1 MSTVTPSA
9 AELERRK
16 SLRIRLRSDLNIE
29 AHKYEGRT
37 FYVVKDPVSLRY
49 YRLKDNEHFL
59 LKFLDGHHTL
69 ESAQKAYER
78 EYRPERLKLED
89 LEGFAQQLLTAGLA
103 LSESPKAG
111 QQLFERRGKRRRSE
125 WMQTL
130 TNILYIKIPIF
141 DPERVLQRML
151 KYLGWIFSLW
161 FFTLSV
167 MFMASAVLL
176 VLLHMDT
183 FRAKWPDYQYFFR
196 FENALRMWLTLGVVK
211 VIHEFGH
218 GLSCK
223 VFGGEVHEMGGLL
236 LCFSPALYCN
246 VSDAWILPNKW
257 HRIIISFAGIYVELL
272 IAAMATFLF
281 MRDWFAIGIFLGLI
295 AFFLLLLQQW
305 RGLIVL
311 GFLTIAGFIGT
322 TFVPEEYL
330 SNTALHLMVVC
341 SVSTIFFNANPLM
354 RYDGYY
360 VVADW
365 LEIPNLREKSNR
377 FLKNLVLDKCLGVE
391 VPPEEYM
398 ETYRKCLF
406 VGYAIISYVYR
417 WVVTFGI
424 LYLFFTFLRPYKLE
438 IVGHVLTLAA
448 VLSMTIWPVYRL
460 FKGIYKRGRLP
471 DMKRP
476 RVIATVSVVLAV
488 LVAVCVVPLPISRI
502 AGKALVQAHP
512 DATAIVVLK
521 RTAILRQLKVQ
532 RGERVNKGAVL
543 ALFRDPD
550 MEDRF
555 NVKQAEFDN
564 AQTQLELL
572 QSQKKVTTDPR
583 ELSRIDEDIAASTG
597 KRNSLQTDLIA
608 MRRIMDE
615 DLVLVAP
622 RDGYIGQG
630 PKIDD
635 IGRQLQGVR
644 QQAQDSLRESAR
656 EGSSDPSAEGPR
668 LQVPPVFTIHDTQ
681 PSEDH
686 PVRLRAW
693 MPLSTSD
700 YQRLRQNLHDLNK
713 ENEKNGTNKKLDVS
727 VRVLGLVDHPWSAT
741 LAYLDESEMKSVPE
755 LLSQGK
761 GGPVP
766 VKPSAR
772 RSSGAGAAGR
782 SSTWPTSTWNRTPRW
797 PWARW
802 RR

>member
-16 SLRIRLRSDLNIE
+16 SLRIRLRNDLNIE

-37 FYVVKDPVSLRY
+37 FFVVKDPVSLRY

-59 LKFLDGHHTL
+59 LQFLDGHHTL
-69 ESAQKAYER
+69 EAAQKAYER

-141 DPERVLQRML
+141 DPERVLKWML
-151 KYLGWIFSLW
+151 GYLWWIFSLW

-167 MFMASAVLL
+167 MFMAAAVLL
-176 VLLHMDT
+176 VLTHLDT
-183 FRAKWPDYQYFFR
+183 FRSKWPDYQYFFR
-196 FENALRMWLTLGVVK
+196 FETAMRMWLTLGVVK

-257 HRIIISFAGIYVELL
+257 HRIVISFAGIYVELL
-272 IAAMATFLF
+272 IAAIATFVW
-281 MRDWFAIGIFLGLI
+281 WF
-295 AFFLLLLQQW
+295 
-305 RGLIVL
+305 
-311 GFLTIAGFIGT
+311 TPT
-322 TFVPEEYL
+322 KPEI
-330 SNTALHLMVVC
+330 NAVALHLMVVC

-398 ETYRKCLF
+398 ELHRKALF
-406 VGYAIISYVYR
+406 VLYAIVSYIYR

-438 IVGHVLTLAA
+438 IVGHALTLAA
-448 VLSMTIWPVYRL
+448 ILSMTIWPVYRL

-471 DMKRP
+471 DMKRT
-476 RVIATVSVVLAV
+476 RVTITVSVLLAV
-488 LVAVCVVPLPISRI
+488 LVAVCAVPLPISRI
-502 AGKALVQAHP
+502 TGKALVQPHP
-512 DATAIVVLK
+512 DATSQVILK
-521 RTAILRQLKVQ
+521 RTSILRQLKVQ
-532 RGERVNKGAVL
+532 RGEEVRKGAVL
-543 ALFRDPD
+543 AIFGDPD
-550 MEDRF
+550 LEDQLIA
-555 NVKQAEFDN
+555 KQADYDN
-564 AQTQLELL
+564 AQVQLELL
-572 QSQKKVTTDPR
+572 QSQKKVTAEPK
-583 ELSRIDEDIAASTG
+583 ELSKIDEDIASWTG
-597 KRNSLQTDLIA
+597 KRNVFQADLFA
-608 MRRIMDE
+608 TKRILDE
-615 DLVLVAP
+615 ELVLIAP
-622 RDGYIGQG
+622 RDGVIGQG

-635 IGRQLQGVR
+635 IGRQFQGVR
-644 QQAQDSLRESAR
+644 QQAKDTQREAAR
-656 EGSSDPSAEGPR
+656 EGAAEGPR
-668 LQVPPVFTIHDTQ
+668 QQVPPIFTIHDTQ
-681 PSEDH
+681 PDPDH

-693 MPLSTSD
+693 LPLPTSD
-700 YQRLRQNLHDLNK
+700 YQRLRQNLHELKK
-713 ENEKNGTNKKLDVS
+713 ENEAKGTDKKLDVS
-727 VRVLGLVDHPWSAT
+727 VRLVGLVAHPWSGT
-741 LAYLDESEMKSVPE
+741 LAYLDESEMKSVPQ
-755 LLSQGK
+755 LLSNGK

-766 VKPSAR
+766 VKPSATR
-772 RSSGAGAAGR
+772 AQALVPQAQQYLAYIDLEPDASLTVGEMTQVKIHLRYE
-782 SSTWPTSTWNRTPRW
+782 TCLQ
-797 PWARW
+797 WAW
-802 RR
+802 RKVNDVFNLRLHLM